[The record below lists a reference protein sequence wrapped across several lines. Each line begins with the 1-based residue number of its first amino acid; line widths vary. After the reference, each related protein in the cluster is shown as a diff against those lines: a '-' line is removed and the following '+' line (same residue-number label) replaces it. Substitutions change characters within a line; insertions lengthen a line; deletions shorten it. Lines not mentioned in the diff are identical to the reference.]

1 MRNWQCVVSDSLAAH
16 ERRWFDSGKITTM
29 TTAKR
34 HPLALLSHNPL
45 LFLPKLGEARGK
57 MRIYS
62 SHSLTWSIF
71 NNWNF
76 KWLWKKRERVTT
88 EQKRKLDGIKQG
100 LVSLIFLNKIWYFFS
115 RRTVYV
121 YFDDSLIDRR
131 RGSRS
136 LMKSE
141 SLNKFPMYKNNV
153 EIIHGCLKGKR
164 ASDGTWRAQGQH
176 SKAESNLWSVNSPKL
191 EGGQRKI
198 VHTIRNRI
206 HKIYQF
212 PWGNPS
218 HSTLPLHVISRKL
231 NNSVSTIDKNQ

>member
-1 MRNWQCVVSDSLAAH
+1 M
-16 ERRWFDSGKITTM
+16 
-29 TTAKR
+29 
-34 HPLALLSHNPL
+34 
-45 LFLPKLGEARGK
+45 
-57 MRIYS
+57 
-62 SHSLTWSIF
+62 
-71 NNWNF
+71 
-76 KWLWKKRERVTT
+76 KKRERVTR

-100 LVSLIFLNKIWYFFS
+100 LVSLTFLNKFWNYFF
-115 RRTVYV
+115 RCTVYV
-121 YFDDSLIDRR
+121 YFDDFLIDRR
-131 RGSRS
+131 QGSRS

-141 SLNKFPMYKNNV
+141 SLNKFPVNKNNV

-191 EGGQRKI
+191 RGRQRGT

-206 HKIYQF
+206 HKIHQF

-231 NNSVSTIDKNQ
+231 NNSLSTIDKNQ